1 MVKQCLNFS
10 QKVDSNEQRDKI
22 EIKKGMLFDYQLKT
36 ADLYN
41 ICNGSGKTLAR
52 NYFDEEKY
60 VLHYENLTTLLQTTI
75 KTKKTY
81 IAYQNSINGNG

>member
-1 MVKQCLNFS
+1 
-10 QKVDSNEQRDKI
+10 
-22 EIKKGMLFDYQLKT
+22 MLFDYQLKT

-60 VLHYENLTTLLQTTI
+60 VLHYENLTTLL
-75 KTKKTY
+75 
-81 IAYQNSINGNG
+81 

>member
-41 ICNGSGKTLAR
+41 IWNGSGKTLAR

-75 KTKKTY
+75 KIKKTY